1 VELLKHHVNGF
12 EMAYEQVGNG
22 EPLLLIHGFPL
33 DHRIWK
39 PLIPLLR
46 SNFTLL
52 MPDLSGFGESDLIE
66 SNYSITSLADDLRAL
81 MDLLNIKKAWVAG
94 HSMGGYVSLA
104 FAEAFPNRLLGLGLI
119 SSHPMIDSKEKQL
132 RRENDAQ
139 QVERE
144 GVNQIASS
152 MALSLT
158 SKFLLQEQLKVIIE
172 EQKPAAVAA
181 ALRAMARRTATIEVL
196 RNLTTPKIII
206 HGLLDKV
213 IPVSLVREVQAMA
226 RGSQLI
232 ELPDSGHMPMMESPT
247 ETAQAIKLF
256 S

>member
-1 VELLKHHVNGF
+1 
-12 EMAYEQVGNG
+12 MAYEQEGNG

-39 PLIPLLR
+39 PLIPFLR
-46 SNFTLL
+46 INFTLVI
-52 MPDLSGFGESDLIE
+52 PDLSGFGESELKE
-66 SNYSITSLADDLRAL
+66 SNYSITSLADDMRAL

-132 RRENDAQ
+132 GREQDAQ

-144 GVNQIASS
+144 GVNKIAST

-158 SKFLLQEQLKVIIE
+158 NKSLLQVQLLDLME

-181 ALRAMARRTATIEVL
+181 ALRAMARRTATMEVL
-196 RNLTTPKIII
+196 RTLATPKIIV

-213 IPVSLVREVQAMA
+213 IPVSFIRDFQAMV

-232 ELPDSGHMPMMESPT
+232 ELADSGHMPMMESPT

-256 S
+256 L